1 MAHEA
6 DFAEFW
12 NHYPLRVGKKAAQR
26 EYEKARKEASADDIL
41 VGVEA
46 YKRAKPSWQEWAH
59 PRTWLHQGRW
69 ADEHQTA
76 SSPVTERPMNGREV
90 EAFQAWL
97 RAMGGC
103 GHSPRCE
110 SRAECGQRFV
120 RRYRGMA
127 AAS

>member
-59 PRTWLHQGRW
+59 PRT
-69 ADEHQTA
+69 
-76 SSPVTERPMNGREV
+76 
-90 EAFQAWL
+90 
-97 RAMGGC
+97 
-103 GHSPRCE
+103 
-110 SRAECGQRFV
+110 
-120 RRYRGMA
+120 
-127 AAS
+127 